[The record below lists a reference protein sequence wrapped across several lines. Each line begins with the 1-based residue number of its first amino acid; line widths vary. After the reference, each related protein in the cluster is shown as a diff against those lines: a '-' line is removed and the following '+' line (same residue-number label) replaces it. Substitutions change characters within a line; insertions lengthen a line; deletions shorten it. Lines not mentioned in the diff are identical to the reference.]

1 MKYIDTATYISILSA
16 FYFGG
21 LKASDEIFATDVRNV
36 IWLQKPQQDPK
47 CNNVIRQMNE
57 KFQDERSLYGFSI
70 TFDDNKD
77 SLVIGAPGCN
87 GLYEC
92 KNFRSCEDVSSI
104 IYSSNNPG
112 NLFKLRCWNES

>member
-1 MKYIDTATYISILSA
+1 MKYSNTAKYISILLA

-21 LKASDEIFATDVRNV
+21 SKASDEIFATDVKNV
-36 IWLQKPQQDPK
+36 LWLQKPQQDTK

-57 KFQDERSLYGFSI
+57 KFQNEKSLYGFSL

-77 SLVIGAPGCN
+77 SLFVGAPGCN

-92 KNFRSCEDVSSI
+92 KNFRSCEDVSSS
-104 IYSSNNPG
+104 IYSSVNPG
-112 NLFKLRCWNES
+112 NLFVSWR

>member
-1 MKYIDTATYISILSA
+1 MKHSNTVNYISILLA
-16 FYFGG
+16 FYFVGS
-21 LKASDEIFATDVRNV
+21 KASDESFATDVKNV
-36 IWLQKPQQDPK
+36 LWLQKPQQDTK

-57 KFQDERSLYGFSI
+57 KFQNEKSLYGFSL

-77 SLVIGAPGCN
+77 SLFVGSPGCN

-92 KNFRSCEDVSSI
+92 KNFRSCKDVSSI

-112 NLFKLRCWNES
+112 NLFKRRRWNES

>member
-1 MKYIDTATYISILSA
+1 MKCSNTVIYIIILSA

-21 LKASDEIFATDVRNV
+21 LKASDEIFATDVSNTL
-36 IWLQKPQQDPK
+36 WLRKPQQDPK

-57 KFQDERSLYGFSI
+57 KFQNEKSLYGFSL

-77 SLVIGAPGCN
+77 SLFVGAPGCN

-92 KNFRSCEDVSSI
+92 KNFRNCKDVSSI
-104 IYSSNNPG
+104 MYSSVNPG
-112 NLFKLRCWNES
+112 NLFDSCP